1 MEIVYVVL
9 LITIAVMLAM
19 IHDRLREL
27 CKANREPRKAVIVPS
42 QSAAWPN
49 REFAERQ
56 AEMERGTLQA
66 SAVGRPRMTSSEFSE
81 AAREENLRLAREEA
95 IRAERQ

>member
-1 MEIVYVVL
+1 MEIGYFNFVL
-9 LITIAVMLAM
+9 LCAILWFLVAGWVE
-19 IHDRLREL
+19 LR
-27 CKANREPRKAVIVPS
+27 KFNREPRKAVIVPS

-49 REFAERQ
+49 RELAERQ